1 MNQIV
6 INLDWIQL
14 SIALT
19 SIVGAAWMFSRGIKS
34 DMKQFETRMEVNDQ
48 RWSVL
53 FSRFHDL
60 DKDMEKFKSC
70 EKLKVCH

>member
-1 MNQIV
+1 MSQIV

-14 SIALT
+14 AVAIASI
-19 SIVGAAWMFSRGIKS
+19 IGGAWIFSRSIKA
-34 DMKQFETRMEVNDQ
+34 DMRQFEERMVTNDQ

-60 DKDMEKFKSC
+60 DKDMAKFKSC
-70 EKLKVCH
+70 EKVKVCS